1 MYIYSKWLHRKNI
14 YMYIYDQTVY
24 VTDIHIVDLK
34 QMHNLSAN
42 FQFTIYTC

>member
-1 MYIYSKWLHRKNI
+1 
-14 YMYIYDQTVY
+14 MYIYDQTVY